1 MTTTVPNQWTRAL
14 AGGQPAG
21 IDERT
26 PVRHG
31 RPGPSPASI
40 SLVVAFLAA
49 SSAPTPLYQR
59 STRPGLARHR
69 ADHHDLAFGVYAFA
83 VLVGLLSLG
92 QLADHLGPGLLLARD
107 GRPGRV
113 DDPLRQPDGRSRR

>member
-1 MTTTVPNQWTRAL
+1 MTTTVESVDAVL

-26 PVRHG
+26 PSAGARL
-31 RPGPSPASI
+31 ALLI

-49 SSAPTPLYQR
+49 SSAPTPLYQHYDR
-59 STRPGLARHR
+59 VWHGTALTTTI
-69 ADHHDLAFGVYAFA
+69 AFGVYAFA

-92 QLADHLGPGLLLARD
+92 QLATHLGPRPVVLGALA
-107 GRPGRV
+107 V
-113 DDPLRQPDGRSRR
+113 QAATMILFATAGRSRL